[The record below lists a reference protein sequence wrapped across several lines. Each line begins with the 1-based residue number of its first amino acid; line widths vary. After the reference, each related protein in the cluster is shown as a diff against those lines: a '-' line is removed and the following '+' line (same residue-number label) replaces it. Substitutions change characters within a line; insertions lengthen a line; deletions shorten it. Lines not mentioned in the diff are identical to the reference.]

1 MSKLERFTGDIPAF
15 ASEALSQERTVFGT
29 ELISDDINQQINSF
43 FKRGWGMV
51 SGSDQPSLQDFNAL
65 AFTLSQLIAYLYQRG
80 VSEFNSDAT
89 YYEHSAVIYD
99 GNLWLAKVD
108 EPTDA
113 PGEMLGEWVHL
124 LTLEDASDRS
134 DPNKIVKRNAEG
146 TFDVSEPTQSNHPV
160 RLTELE
166 GHKNNTKAH
175 PAAKITYSN
184 DGSGLAAEDVQSAV
198 DEVTNRLIDVENTA
212 AATAATVTWNKDTD
226 TYSGT
231 PFATPAH
238 KAMRRCLVLSD
249 GTVSYYLDEFDST
262 LKEDGSP
269 AITNGTNGQVMVEI
283 PQFYCRTE
291 INGALTTW
299 SVSDRPLPG
308 YDLHPVF
315 EDGAVEKIF
324 IGAYNAV
331 VWQALSN
338 SVIDGLN
345 LGNNTSRVNLNIDR
359 LYSTP
364 GNFPMVGL
372 TRAEFR
378 QLARNAGYQLYD
390 YWMWQAVQLLWITEF
405 GNWNSQEVLGYG
417 WVDGGSWP
425 ASSSNQNDSLATKNG
440 SSNNFGNHSG
450 SVLGEDGT
458 PFVTYRGIE
467 NVWGNVWQFIDGV
480 TVNNRQLYVS
490 TNENTFADDVDSGD
504 YQSLGVPLPNA
515 NDTFIKSWQP
525 LKDVFVPA
533 KVGYGANSS
542 TFIGSALWTGTG
554 WQVMYV
560 GGSASHELSCGVSC
574 CNAVTGASSRARGVS
589 SRLAKKLR
597 N

>member
-134 DPNKIVKRNAEG
+134 DPDKIVKRNAEG
-146 TFDVSEPTQSNHPV
+146 TFDVSEPTQNKHPV
-160 RLTELE
+160 RLKELE
-166 GHKNNTKAH
+166 GHKNDTKAH
-175 PAAKITYSN
+175 PAANITYSN

-198 DEVTNRLIDVENTA
+198 DEVTNRLIDVENNA
-212 AATAATVTWNKDTD
+212 YAATAATVTWNKDTD

-231 PFATPAH
+231 PFATPVH
-238 KAMRRCLVLSD
+238 KAMRRCMVLPD
-249 GTVSYYLDEFDST
+249 GTVNYYLDEFDST
-262 LKEDGSP
+262 LKEDGNP
-269 AITNGTNGQVMVEI
+269 TVTNGDDGQVMVEI
-283 PQFYCRTE
+283 PQFYVRT
-291 INGALTTW
+291 IIHGSQFTW
-299 SVSDRPLPG
+299 QLSDAALPG
-308 YDLHPVF
+308 FQLHPVF

-324 IGAYNAV
+324 IGAYDAV
-331 VWQALSN
+331 VWQASSN

-345 LGNNTSRVNLNIDR
+345 LNDNTSRVNLNNDR

-364 GNFPMVGL
+364 GNFAMVGL
-372 TRAEFR
+372 TRDEFR
-378 QLARNAGYQLYD
+378 QLARNSGYQLYD
-390 YWMWQAVQLLWITEF
+390 YWMWQAVQFLWITEY
-405 GNWNSQEVLGYG
+405 GNWNSQAVLGRG
-417 WVDGGSWP
+417 NVDGNYP
-425 ASSSNQNDSLATKNG
+425 SSSSDQAQSPHVING
-440 SSNNFGNHSG
+440 LSDNFGNYSG
-450 SVLGEDGT
+450 SVASADGL

-467 NVWGNVWQFIDGV
+467 NVWGNAWQFIDGV
-480 TVNNRQLYVS
+480 NVNNRQLYVS
-490 TNENTFADDVDSGD
+490 TNEDTFADDIDTGD
-504 YQSLGVPLPNA
+504 YQSLGVPLPSAGN
-515 NDTFIKSWQP
+515 TFIKNWQA
-525 LKDVFVPA
+525 LENVFVPA
-533 KVGYGANSS
+533 KVGDGASAN
-542 TFIGSALWTGTG
+542 TFIGDAIWTSTG
-554 WQVMYV
+554 WRTMRV
-560 GGSASHELSCGVSC
+560 GGDVDDALTCGVSC
-574 CNAVTGASSRARGVS
+574 CSSGHDASYRNRVIS
-589 SRLAKKLR
+589 SRLSKKLR